1 MVLVGVGE
9 QRSVS
14 SMELTALVTGA
25 DHGVGL
31 ALVETLLKQGSR
43 VFAGRYQTEETAL
56 EELQLRYQGSLTLI
70 PLDIGSDESV
80 QDAAKTVRAHTDRL
94 DILINNA
101 GILGDIE
108 ATVMDELNYD
118 EMLKVFNV
126 NALGALRMTQ
136 AFVPLVLNSASK
148 MIANISS
155 EAGSIGQNER
165 SSWFGYCMSKAALNM
180 GSSLVYNG
188 LKEAGGRVLL
198 IHPGWVQ
205 TFMRGE
211 VDASADL
218 TPAESAA
225 KIISLIM
232 ERIGQ
237 RNGRG
242 LGSSAD
248 NALDGA
254 SGKAFSDTLDSA
266 NNTSGNVSGDGPEYI
281 DVYGNPLPW

>member
-1 MVLVGVGE
+1 MGF
-9 QRSVS
+9 
-14 SMELTALVTGA
+14 TALVTGA

-31 ALVETLLKQGSR
+31 ALVENLLERGNR
-43 VFAGRYQTEETAL
+43 VFAGRYHTEETAL

-80 QDAAKTVRAHTDRL
+80 QGAAKTVLAHTDRL

-211 VDASADL
+211 VDAAADL
-218 TPAESAA
+218 TPAESAG
-225 KIISLIM
+225 KIISLIAD
-232 ERIGQ
+232 RIGPN
-237 RNGRG
+237 NGS
-242 LGSSAD
+242 GSGSGAD
-248 NALDGA
+248 YLFESA
-254 SGKAFSDTLDSA
+254 SGK
-266 NNTSGNVSGDGPEYI
+266 VSSDGPEYI